1 MSKFQTF
8 RDRGSSSPTSE
19 NSNPS
24 SSRSL
29 ASRWGSQRLF
39 EEGFVGVP
47 AALLRHYTKL
57 QISNSEVMFVLQLM
71 SFKWNENAPF
81 PSYKT
86 LAQRMAITTEMARRH
101 AKSLEGKKLLIRVKR
116 TGQSNAF
123 DLRPL
128 SSALELLLSE
138 KPRTAVRVAA

>member
-1 MSKFQTF
+1 MYKSF
-8 RDRGSSSPTSE
+8 RGRSSFPAEDTIVP
-19 NSNPS
+19 N
-24 SSRSL
+24 RSL
-29 ASRWGSQRLF
+29 AARWGSQQLF

-47 AALLRHYTKL
+47 AGFLRCYTLLNL
-57 QISNSEVMFVLQLM
+57 SNSEAMFVLQLM

-86 LAQRMAITTEMARRH
+86 LAQRMGITTEMARRH
-101 AKSLEGKKLLIRVKR
+101 AKSLEDKHLLVRVKR

-128 SSALELLLSE
+128 SSALEQLLMT
-138 KPRTAVRVAA
+138 TARKVKAAA